1 MGVVYFDKERKLTV
15 IQQRS
20 PFIDNAM
27 RAPFV
32 QELWRF
38 ISCFGFSKVIMLAT
52 SDAALR
58 TDEQIQG

>member
-1 MGVVYFDKERKLTV
+1 LTV